1 MPTKQLDLFSNDFEP
16 EQTVLPVKNSKQNI
30 ISASRRTDLPA
41 FYSEWFMNRI
51 REGSC
56 EYRTPYQAPKE
67 VSLLPEDVTTI
78 VFWTRNAFPL
88 LKHLDELDER
98 GYKYYFLYTLNDA
111 PKELEPY
118 APKMKPAVETFQ
130 ELSER
135 IAPAPVFWR
144 YDPMVISDLTTP
156 SYHEEKFEGLAEQLG
171 NHTDRCYYSWLD
183 IYNIN
188 KEKLN
193 KLGLNI
199 RSTYGKERHQLL
211 TNLIKIAQANRIKLF
226 ACCEDDFQVH
236 EEIEKAHCTDIEVI
250 KQITK
255 NEALGETLGKTRKK
269 CGCAKSVDIGAY
281 DLCVY
286 GCLPCY
292 ATSSRQNAV
301 RNKLRHDPKSKI
313 II

>member
-1 MPTKQLDLFSNDFEP
+1 MPQRQLDLFGNNLETEKTILSIEKSN
-16 EQTVLPVKNSKQNI
+16 QHI

-51 REGSC
+51 REESC
-56 EYRTPYQAPKE
+56 EYKVPYQSPRE
-67 VSLLPEDVTTI
+67 ISLLPEDVLAI

-130 ELSER
+130 KLSER

-144 YDPMVISDLTTP
+144 YDPMVISDLTPP
-156 SYHEEKFEGLAEQLG
+156 SYHEEKFQELAEQLG
-171 NHTDRCYYSWLD
+171 DYTDRCYYSWLNV
-183 IYNIN
+183 YKKN
-188 KEKLN
+188 KDKLN

-199 RSTYGKERHQLL
+199 RPTYGEKRHQLL
-211 TNLIKIAQANRIKLF
+211 TNLIKIAQANRIQLF

-236 EEIEKAHCTDIEVI
+236 KEIEKAHCVDIEVI
-250 KQITK
+250 KHITK
-255 NEALGETLGKTRKK
+255 NEALEETLGKTRKK

-286 GCLPCY
+286 GCNYCY
-292 ATSSRQNAV
+292 ATSNRQNAV
-301 RNKLRHDPKSKI
+301 ENKLRHDPSSKI